1 MTITVT
7 GAAGFIGSN
16 IVKALNRR
24 GETDIIAVDNL
35 TNGHKFRNLADCD
48 IAHYLDKHE
57 FIRQVREHLIAHDIR
72 AVFHQGACSN
82 TMEHN
87 GQYMMENNYQYSLD
101 LLDWCQDER
110 IPFLYASS
118 AAVYGKGTAFREER
132 ALEKPLN
139 VYGYSKFLFD
149 QVVRRR
155 IAQGLTAQVVGFRY
169 FNVYGMR
176 EQHKGRMA
184 SVAYHH
190 FNQYRSQGYVNLFGA
205 YENYGNG
212 EHSRDFVSVEDVAK
226 VNLYFFDNFEKS
238 GIFNLGTG
246 RSQPFNDLAAAT
258 VNACRAAEGKPELS
272 LKELIEEELIRYIPF
287 PDALKGKY
295 QSFTQADITKL
306 REAGYKEEFLDVKA
320 GVERY
325 VKWMLENLA

>member
-1 MTITVT
+1 MTIIVT

-57 FIRQVREHLIAHDIR
+57 FIRQVREHLVPHDIR

-258 VNACRAAEGKPELS
+258 VNACRAAEGKPKLS
-272 LKELIEEELIRYIPF
+272 LAKLVEQQLIRYIPF
-287 PDALKGKY
+287 PEDLAGKY
-295 QSFTQADITKL
+295 QSFTQADTEKL
-306 REAGYKEEFLDVKA
+306 RAAGYADDFYTVEQ

-325 VKWMLENLA
+325 VAWLLEQAE